1 MATTKK
7 AAAKSAAPVK
17 KAITVKTPAPAKKAV
32 AKAVAEPAKT
42 KPLKEKLNK
51 SQLAAHLAATSG
63 VELKGVRAVMAALEA
78 TMLASLQK
86 KGAGEFAIPGLVRV
100 AALQVPAKKARKGI
114 NPFTKEEQ
122 VFKAKPATV
131 KLKATFFKKLK
142 DAAL

>member
-7 AAAKSAAPVK
+7 AAAKSAAPVP
-17 KAITVKTPAPAKKAV
+17 KAIPGKKPVPAKKAV
-32 AKAVAEPAKT
+32 AKAVVESPKT

-51 SQLAAHLAATSG
+51 TQLTAHLAATSG
-63 VELKGVRAVMAALEA
+63 VELKGVRAVLAALEA

-100 AALQVPAKKARKGI
+100 AAIQVPAKKARKGI

>member
-7 AAAKSAAPVK
+7 AAAKSAAPVQ
-17 KAITVKTPAPAKKAV
+17 KAIPGKKPAPAKKV
-32 AKAVAEPAKT
+32 VDKAVLESPKT

-51 SQLAAHLAATSG
+51 TQLTAHLAATSG
-63 VELKGVRAVMAALEA
+63 VALKGVRAVMAALEA

-100 AALQVPAKKARKGI
+100 AAIQVPAKKARKGI

>member
-7 AAAKSAAPVK
+7 AAAKSAAPVP
-17 KAITVKTPAPAKKAV
+17 KAILGKKPAPAKKAV
-32 AKAVAEPAKT
+32 AKAVVEPAKT

-51 SQLAAHLAATSG
+51 TQLAAHLAATSG
-63 VELKGVRAVMAALEA
+63 VELKGVRAVLAALEA

-86 KGAGEFAIPGLVRV
+86 KGAGEFAIPGLIRV
-100 AALQVPAKKARKGI
+100 AAIQVPAKKARKGI